1 MKPLIL
7 TRENGAAIA
16 YHHTTANVP
25 SSKIQPGVLFCGGF
39 KSDMAG
45 VKATTL
51 QAFCNRRGQ
60 QYTRFDYQ
68 GHGASSGNF
77 VNGSIGDW
85 RGDMLDVFDQVTEGS
100 QIVVGSSMGGWMAL
114 MLALARPTRVRGLVL
129 IAPAADFTDALM
141 WPSLPEEARRQIETE
156 GVWLRPS
163 IYDDGPYPITRHL
176 IEESKAHLV
185 LEGPINFP
193 GPVSILHGLA
203 DDTIPVEH
211 VLRTVDA
218 LTSRDVVV
226 SLIKGGDH
234 RLSRPADLERLC
246 GAVAGLSDR

>member
-68 GHGASSGNF
+68 GHGASSGKF

-163 IYDDGPYPITRHL
+163 IYDDGTYPITRHL
-176 IEESKAHLV
+176 IEESKTHLV
-185 LEGPINFP
+185 LGGPINFL
-193 GPVSILHGLA
+193 GPVRILHGLA

-211 VLRTVDA
+211 VLRTADA

-234 RLSRPADLERLC
+234 RLSSPADLERLC
-246 GAVAGLSDR
+246 GAVLELSDR